1 MCNENDEVFSNY
13 QVSSISKFRKM
24 CSQILRGYIH
34 VFLNKKDNA
43 ELKKTVRILK
53 AIQSL

>member
-1 MCNENDEVFSNY
+1 MKMMKGIRIIKMVLLVTLEKCVLKFYED
-13 QVSSISKFRKM
+13 ISTHF
-24 CSQILRGYIH
+24 QQ
-34 VFLNKKDNA
+34 KDNA